1 MAGGVVVPSGLV
13 IVAECILARHS
24 GGQFGAVILHSGGFP
39 LFGHLSA
46 SLKA

>member
-1 MAGGVVVPSGLV
+1 MVGAVAVPSGLV

-24 GGQFGAVILHSGGFP
+24 GGQFVAVILHSGGFP